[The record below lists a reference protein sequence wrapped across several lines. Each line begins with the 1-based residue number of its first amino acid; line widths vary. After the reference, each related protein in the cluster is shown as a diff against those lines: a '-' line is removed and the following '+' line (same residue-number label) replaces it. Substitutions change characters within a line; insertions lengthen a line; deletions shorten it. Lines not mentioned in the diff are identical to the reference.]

1 MTLLSLAPV
10 ALALQDADGY
20 DGPGWIAWIVIGILA
35 GFIAEKVM
43 KNDMGLL
50 MNLVLGVVGA
60 LVGGFLFGL
69 IGIDAGGFIGSLIIA
84 TLGAILVL
92 WIVGMLKKRGVMS

>member
-1 MTLLSLAPV
+1 MTLLPL
-10 ALALQDADGY
+10 ALALQDVDGVY
-20 DGPGWIAWIVIGILA
+20 DGPGWIAWIVIGLLA

-60 LVGGFLFGL
+60 LVGGFVFGL
-69 IGIDAGGFIGSLIIA
+69 LGIDAGGFIGSLVIA